1 MPLFLKIFLI
11 VSLIVNYL
19 PALRFRNN
27 KYFIYFFVAAL
38 IGPTTVAINHFF
50 KVNSY
55 PIIPFI
61 CPVLLLALPKKEIK
75 HIIFSLLS
83 LLILFPYFNE
93 HKIIPL
99 MISTLNSAYIIFL
112 LCEDLFNEIKINSFV
127 PLFLP
132 LLIMEFI
139 RGTISNY
146 LYYENLQL
154 MIQYFSVF
162 MILEIVTIILIA
174 YFGPSANVRIR
185 LKKGIVDNDESI
197 KPKPQTLHLIQIP
210 GNGSFHGLTNMEMRV
225 LSFLSE
231 GYDSKE
237 ISQKLFV
244 TSRTVY
250 FHLNNLKAKLRIS
263 KTSHLQKYA
272 IENCE
277 KIKKTNKLAQSD
289 SMLK

>member
-11 VSLIVNYL
+11 VSLLANYL

-38 IGPTTVAINHFF
+38 IGPIHVAIIFFF

-55 PIIPFI
+55 SVIPFI
-61 CPVLLLALPKKEIK
+61 SPLLLLALPKKEIK

-99 MISTLNSAYIIFL
+99 MVTTLNSAYIIFL

-139 RGTISNY
+139 RGTINYY
-146 LYYENLQL
+146 LYYENQQL

-174 YFGPSANVRIR
+174 YFGPSANVRIK
-185 LKKGIVDNDESI
+185 LKKGIVQNIQNISPVSNKNKINNEVQ
-197 KPKPQTLHLIQIP
+197 PKSKSLD
-210 GNGSFHGLTNMEMRV
+210 FGLTEREIDV
-225 LSFLSE
+225 LKLLADGLTSQEIAEKLFLSKKTVDYYR
-231 GYDSKE
+231 GSIRLKLN
-237 ISQKLFV
+237 IQKKSELINFYN
-244 TSRTVY
+244 T
-250 FHLNNLKAKLRIS
+250 N
-263 KTSHLQKYA
+263 
-272 IENCE
+272 IEN
-277 KIKKTNKLAQSD
+277 TYSSL
-289 SMLK
+289 